1 METNQ
6 WLDSSRFVQM
16 LERGCANLARHK
28 QEINDLNVFP
38 IPDGDTGEN
47 MYLTLSGG
55 VRDLDPKDS
64 LTDIAKQVADGMLL
78 SARGNSG
85 VILSQIA
92 AGIAE
97 GLSGTK
103 ASESETLLRALQC
116 GVDAAYSAVVEP
128 TEGTMLTVYRCA
140 TEAVTNRTWD
150 NPEALLRT
158 MLEAARETLSHTPEM
173 LPVLAKAGVVDSGG
187 AGLVCILQGLLEG
200 MLDEVPGA
208 ENSTDVEPIS
218 PVTQTEIDF
227 DRFNADS
234 ELTYGYCTELLIRL
248 QNCKTDIATF
258 DTATL
263 TEPLQQIGDS
273 LVIWQKDSLVKL
285 HVHTKTPDKVLAL
298 CQRYGE
304 FLQVKIE
311 NMSLQHNSTLH
322 EESKPQKDHTAY
334 AVVAVT
340 TGEGIG
346 KLLTERGAD
355 VLVGDNPS
363 TEDFLEA
370 FAAANADTIFV
381 LPNNSNILLSARQ
394 AASLYHDADVRHADV
409 RVIESHNIGEGLAA
423 LSMLSYDSG
432 DTDAIVQD
440 LTDAMDGV
448 VTAAVSR
455 CMRNTEEVH
464 KGEYLGFV
472 GKEILAS
479 GTSRL
484 RTACALTD
492 ALSNGVGGEVWLLL
506 RGKGV
511 PTEEMEQVEAY
522 IHSHCPG
529 KEVYPMDGGQAIYD
543 YIFILE

>member
-28 QEINDLNVFP
+28 EEINDLNVFP

-55 VRDLDPKDS
+55 VSHLDWDDS
-64 LTDIAKQVADGMLL
+64 FTDVAKQVADGMLL

-97 GLSGTK
+97 GLSGIK

-116 GVDAAYSAVVEP
+116 GVDAAYGAVMEP

-140 TEAVTNRTWD
+140 VEAVENHACATA
-150 NPEALLRT
+150 EALLRT

-187 AGLVCILQGLLEG
+187 AGLVCILEG
-200 MLDEVPGA
+200 MLDENTI
-208 ENSTDVEPIS
+208 ETKIS
-218 PVTQTEIDF
+218 IQPKQTEIDF

-234 ELTYGYCTELLIRL
+234 ELTYGYCTELLLRL
-248 QNCKTDIATF
+248 QNKKTDIAHF

-273 LVIWQKDSLVKL
+273 MVVWQKGSLVKL

-322 EESKPQKDHTAY
+322 EESKPEKDHTPY

-370 FAAANADTIFV
+370 FEMANADTILV
-381 LPNNSNILLSARQ
+381 LPNNGNILLTARQ

-409 RVIESHNIGEGLAA
+409 WVIESHNIGEGLAA
-423 LSMLSYDSG
+423 LSMLSYDSA

-440 LTDAMDGV
+440 LTDAMEGV
-448 VTAAVSR
+448 VTAGVSR

-464 KGEYLGFV
+464 TGEYLGFV
-472 GKEILAS
+472 GKDILATGS
-479 GTSRL
+479 SRL
-484 RTACALTD
+484 RAACALTD

-511 PTEEMEQVEAY
+511 PMEEMEQVEAY

-529 KEVYPMDGGQAIYD
+529 KEVYSMDGGQEVYD